1 MGLALTASAADAP
14 DTRTLAIPYEEYD
27 LDNGLH
33 VILSEDHSV
42 PFVQVNLWYRVGAK
56 DEVEGRSG
64 FAHLFEHLMF
74 QGSEHMDGEYF
85 GPLQRIGARINGTTN
100 MDRTNYF
107 EGVPSEQLP
116 LALWLG
122 ADRMGFLLPA
132 LTQEKLDNQKLVVRN
147 ERRQSYENRPYGMTW
162 WWLFENLYPEGHPY
176 HIPTIGKHEDIDA
189 ANLEDVK
196 DFFKQWYVPNN
207 ASLSIA
213 GDFDPAEAKA
223 LVEKYFGDIPRGPQP
238 EPILSVEPVVLS
250 GENVIRKTD
259 DVPHNKVW
267 LAWHSPALY
276 APGDAELDTLSSI
289 LTSGKDSRL
298 YRALVEEQ
306 QIAQTV
312 SAYQVSMLLGSF
324 YVIEATAVEGQDPD
338 ALVNAIDELVA
349 KVKTEGVTEE
359 EVALAKTNWEASFYR
374 RMRTISSKANQL
386 NQYHV
391 QTGDTDYIG
400 KDLARFMDVS
410 TAGVAK
416 ALQGLDS
423 GRVVLPSDLRRP
435 QKERKSDARY
445 HHTDV
450 VWPHAGLCVQDWPGC
465 LRHLVACSTPE
476 PLAPRAFQLPEAQTA
491 TLSNGVEVSVVE
503 NHEMPLVNVQ
513 VAFDQGGWTDDA
525 DAVGLASV
533 TLDMLNEG
541 AGDYDAAGISKAA
554 KAIAATSA
562 VARAPT
568 PPACPSMCWRSTS
581 SRPSTFSRQSS
592 WPRLLS
598 RTTGI

>member
-1 MGLALTASAADAP
+1 MLTTALMGLALTASAADAP

-116 LALWLG
+116 LALWLE

-196 DFFKQWYVPNN
+196 DFFKQRYVPNN

-213 GDFDPAEAKA
+213 GDFEPAEAKA

-238 EPILSVEPVVLS
+238 EPILSVEPVVLTA
-250 GENVIRKTD
+250 ETVIRKTD
-259 DVPHNKVW
+259 DVPHDKVW

-276 APGDAELDTLSSI
+276 AAGDAELDTLSSI

-298 YRALVEEQ
+298 YRALVEDQ

-312 SAYQVSMLLGSF
+312 AAYQVSRLLGSF

-338 ALVNAIDELVA
+338 ALVAAIDELVA
-349 KVKTEGVTEE
+349 EVKKEGVTDE

-374 RMRTISSKANQL
+374 RMLTISSKANQL
-386 NQYHV
+386 NQYYV
-391 QTGDTDYIG
+391 QTGETGYIG
-400 KDLARFMDVS
+400 EDLARFMNVS
-410 TAGVAK
+410 TDGVAT
-416 ALQGLDS
+416 ALEGLGS
-423 GRVVLPSDLRRP
+423 GRVVL
-435 QKERKSDARY
+435 
-445 HHTDV
+445 HI
-450 VWPHAGLCVQDWPGC
+450 G
-465 LRHLVACSTPE
+465 PE
-476 PLAPRAFQLPEAQTA
+476 KT
-491 TLSNGVEVSVVE
+491 VEGE
-503 NHEMPLVNVQ
+503 E
-513 VAFDQGGWTDDA
+513 
-525 DAVGLASV
+525 
-533 TLDMLNEG
+533 
-541 AGDYDAAGISKAA
+541 K
-554 KAIAATSA
+554 
-562 VARAPT
+562 
-568 PPACPSMCWRSTS
+568 
-581 SRPSTFSRQSS
+581 
-592 WPRLLS
+592 
-598 RTTGI
+598 

>member
-1 MGLALTASAADAP
+1 MLTTALMGLALTASAADAP

-116 LALWLG
+116 LALWLE

-132 LTQEKLDNQKLVVRN
+132 LTQEKLDTQKLVVRN
-147 ERRQSYENRPYGMTW
+147 ERRQSYENRPYGMTG

-213 GDFDPAEAKA
+213 GDFEPAEAKA
-223 LVEKYFGDIPRGPQP
+223 LVEKYFGDIPSGPQP
-238 EPILSVEPVVLS
+238 EPILSVDPVVLDT
-250 GENVIRKTD
+250 ETVIRKTD
-259 DVPHNKVW
+259 DVPHDKVW

-276 APGDAELDTLSSI
+276 AAGDAELDTLSSI

-306 QIAQTV
+306 KIAQDV

-338 ALVNAIDELVA
+338 ALVAAIDEAVA
-349 KVKTEGVTEE
+349 GLKTEGVTEE
-359 EVALAKTNWEASFYR
+359 EVSLAKTNWEASFYR
-374 RMRTISSKANQL
+374 RMLTISSKADQL

-391 QTGDTDYIG
+391 QTGDTGYIG
-400 KDLARFMDVS
+400 KDLARFMNVS
-410 TAGVAK
+410 TEGVAA
-416 ALQGLDS
+416 ALGGLGS
-423 GRVVLPSDLRRP
+423 GRVVL
-435 QKERKSDARY
+435 
-445 HHTDV
+445 HI
-450 VWPHAGLCVQDWPGC
+450 G
-465 LRHLVACSTPE
+465 PE
-476 PLAPRAFQLPEAQTA
+476 
-491 TLSNGVEVSVVE
+491 
-503 NHEMPLVNVQ
+503 
-513 VAFDQGGWTDDA
+513 
-525 DAVGLASV
+525 
-533 TLDMLNEG
+533 
-541 AGDYDAAGISKAA
+541 KAA
-554 KAIAATSA
+554 EGGVK
-562 VARAPT
+562 
-568 PPACPSMCWRSTS
+568 
-581 SRPSTFSRQSS
+581 
-592 WPRLLS
+592 
-598 RTTGI
+598 

>member
-1 MGLALTASAADAP
+1 MLTTALMGLALTASAADAP

-116 LALWLG
+116 LALWLE

-213 GDFDPAEAKA
+213 GDFEPAEAKA
-223 LVEKYFGDIPRGPQP
+223 LVEKYFGDIPSGPQP
-238 EPILSVEPVVLS
+238 EPILSVDPVVLDT
-250 GENVIRKTD
+250 ETVIRKTD
-259 DVPHNKVW
+259 DVPHDKVW

-306 QIAQTV
+306 KIAQDV

-338 ALVNAIDELVA
+338 ALVAAIDEAVA
-349 KVKTEGVTEE
+349 GLKAEGVTEE
-359 EVALAKTNWEASFYR
+359 EVSLAKTNWEASFYR
-374 RMRTISSKANQL
+374 RMLTISSKANQL
-386 NQYHV
+386 NQYYV
-391 QTGDTDYIG
+391 QTGDTGYIG
-400 KDLARFMDVS
+400 KDLARFMNVS
-410 TAGVAK
+410 TDGVAA
-416 ALQGLDS
+416 ALGGLGS
-423 GRVVLPSDLRRP
+423 ERVVL
-435 QKERKSDARY
+435 
-445 HHTDV
+445 HI
-450 VWPHAGLCVQDWPGC
+450 G
-465 LRHLVACSTPE
+465 PE
-476 PLAPRAFQLPEAQTA
+476 
-491 TLSNGVEVSVVE
+491 
-503 NHEMPLVNVQ
+503 
-513 VAFDQGGWTDDA
+513 
-525 DAVGLASV
+525 
-533 TLDMLNEG
+533 
-541 AGDYDAAGISKAA
+541 KAA
-554 KAIAATSA
+554 EGEVK
-562 VARAPT
+562 
-568 PPACPSMCWRSTS
+568 
-581 SRPSTFSRQSS
+581 
-592 WPRLLS
+592 
-598 RTTGI
+598 

>member
-1 MGLALTASAADAP
+1 MLTTALMGLALTASAADAP

-116 LALWLG
+116 LALWLE

-213 GDFDPAEAKA
+213 GDFEPAEAKA
-223 LVEKYFGDIPRGPQP
+223 LVEKYFGDIPSGPQP
-238 EPILSVEPVVLS
+238 EPILSVDPVVLDT
-250 GENVIRKTD
+250 ETVIRKTD
-259 DVPHNKVW
+259 DVPHDKVW

-276 APGDAELDTLSSI
+276 AAGDAELDTLSSI

-306 QIAQTV
+306 KIAQDV

-338 ALVNAIDELVA
+338 ALVAAIDEAVA
-349 KVKTEGVTEE
+349 GLKAEGVTEE
-359 EVALAKTNWEASFYR
+359 EVSLAKTNWEASFYR
-374 RMRTISSKANQL
+374 RMLTIYSKANQL
-386 NQYHV
+386 NQYYV
-391 QTGDTDYIG
+391 QTGDTGYIG
-400 KDLARFMDVS
+400 KDLARFMNVS
-410 TAGVAK
+410 TDGVAA
-416 ALQGLDS
+416 ALSGLGS
-423 GRVVLPSDLRRP
+423 GRVVL
-435 QKERKSDARY
+435 
-445 HHTDV
+445 HI
-450 VWPHAGLCVQDWPGC
+450 G
-465 LRHLVACSTPE
+465 PE
-476 PLAPRAFQLPEAQTA
+476 
-491 TLSNGVEVSVVE
+491 
-503 NHEMPLVNVQ
+503 
-513 VAFDQGGWTDDA
+513 
-525 DAVGLASV
+525 
-533 TLDMLNEG
+533 
-541 AGDYDAAGISKAA
+541 KAA
-554 KAIAATSA
+554 EGEVK
-562 VARAPT
+562 
-568 PPACPSMCWRSTS
+568 
-581 SRPSTFSRQSS
+581 
-592 WPRLLS
+592 
-598 RTTGI
+598 

>member
-1 MGLALTASAADAP
+1 MLTTALMGLALTASAADAP

-116 LALWLG
+116 LALWLE

-213 GDFDPAEAKA
+213 GDFEPAEAKA
-223 LVEKYFGDIPRGPQP
+223 LVEKYFGDIPSGPQP
-238 EPILSVEPVVLS
+238 EPILSVDPVVLDT
-250 GENVIRKTD
+250 ETVIRKTD
-259 DVPHNKVW
+259 DVPHDKVW

-276 APGDAELDTLSSI
+276 AAGDAELDTLSSI

-306 QIAQTV
+306 KIAQDV

-338 ALVNAIDELVA
+338 ALVAAIDEAVA
-349 KVKTEGVTEE
+349 GLKAEGVTEE
-359 EVALAKTNWEASFYR
+359 EVSLAKTNWEASFYR
-374 RMRTISSKANQL
+374 RMLTISSKANQL
-386 NQYHV
+386 NQYYV
-391 QTGDTDYIG
+391 QTGDTGYIG
-400 KDLARFMDVS
+400 KDLARFMNVS
-410 TAGVAK
+410 EDGVAA
-416 ALQGLDS
+416 ALESLGA
-423 GRVVLPSDLRRP
+423 GRVVLHIGP
-435 QKERKSDARY
+435 EKS
-445 HHTDV
+445 
-450 VWPHAGLCVQDWPGC
+450 
-465 LRHLVACSTPE
+465 
-476 PLAPRAFQLPEAQTA
+476 
-491 TLSNGVEVSVVE
+491 VE
-503 NHEMPLVNVQ
+503 
-513 VAFDQGGWTDDA
+513 GG
-525 DAVGLASV
+525 
-533 TLDMLNEG
+533 E
-541 AGDYDAAGISKAA
+541 K
-554 KAIAATSA
+554 
-562 VARAPT
+562 
-568 PPACPSMCWRSTS
+568 
-581 SRPSTFSRQSS
+581 
-592 WPRLLS
+592 
-598 RTTGI
+598 

>member
-1 MGLALTASAADAP
+1 MLTTALMGLALTASAADAP

-116 LALWLG
+116 LALWLE

-213 GDFDPAEAKA
+213 GDFEPAEAKA
-223 LVEKYFGDIPRGPQP
+223 LVEKYFGDIPSGPQP
-238 EPILSVEPVVLS
+238 EPILSVDPVVLDT
-250 GENVIRKTD
+250 ETVIRKTD
-259 DVPHNKVW
+259 DVPHDKVW

-276 APGDAELDTLSSI
+276 ADGDAELDTLSSI

-306 QIAQTV
+306 KIAQDV

-338 ALVNAIDELVA
+338 ALVAAIDEAIAGLKA
-349 KVKTEGVTEE
+349 EGVTEE
-359 EVALAKTNWEASFYR
+359 EVSLAKTNWEASFYR
-374 RMRTISSKANQL
+374 RMLTISSKANQL
-386 NQYHV
+386 NQYYV
-391 QTGDTDYIG
+391 QTGDTGYIG
-400 KDLARFMDVS
+400 KDLARFMNVS
-410 TAGVAK
+410 TDGVAA
-416 ALQGLDS
+416 ALGGLGS
-423 GRVVLPSDLRRP
+423 GRVVL
-435 QKERKSDARY
+435 
-445 HHTDV
+445 HI
-450 VWPHAGLCVQDWPGC
+450 G
-465 LRHLVACSTPE
+465 PE
-476 PLAPRAFQLPEAQTA
+476 
-491 TLSNGVEVSVVE
+491 
-503 NHEMPLVNVQ
+503 
-513 VAFDQGGWTDDA
+513 
-525 DAVGLASV
+525 
-533 TLDMLNEG
+533 
-541 AGDYDAAGISKAA
+541 KAA
-554 KAIAATSA
+554 EGEVK
-562 VARAPT
+562 
-568 PPACPSMCWRSTS
+568 
-581 SRPSTFSRQSS
+581 
-592 WPRLLS
+592 
-598 RTTGI
+598 

>member
-116 LALWLG
+116 LALWLE

-238 EPILSVEPVVLS
+238 EPILSVEPVVLG

-423 GRVVLPSDLRRP
+423 GRVVL
-435 QKERKSDARY
+435 
-445 HHTDV
+445 HI
-450 VWPHAGLCVQDWPGC
+450 G
-465 LRHLVACSTPE
+465 PE
-476 PLAPRAFQLPEAQTA
+476 TA
-491 TLSNGVEVSVVE
+491 T
-503 NHEMPLVNVQ
+503 
-513 VAFDQGGWTDDA
+513 
-525 DAVGLASV
+525 
-533 TLDMLNEG
+533 EG
-541 AGDYDAAGISKAA
+541 EEK
-554 KAIAATSA
+554 
-562 VARAPT
+562 
-568 PPACPSMCWRSTS
+568 
-581 SRPSTFSRQSS
+581 
-592 WPRLLS
+592 
-598 RTTGI
+598 

>member
-116 LALWLG
+116 LALWLE

-423 GRVVLPSDLRRP
+423 GRVVL
-435 QKERKSDARY
+435 
-445 HHTDV
+445 HI
-450 VWPHAGLCVQDWPGC
+450 G
-465 LRHLVACSTPE
+465 PE
-476 PLAPRAFQLPEAQTA
+476 TA
-491 TLSNGVEVSVVE
+491 T
-503 NHEMPLVNVQ
+503 
-513 VAFDQGGWTDDA
+513 
-525 DAVGLASV
+525 
-533 TLDMLNEG
+533 EG
-541 AGDYDAAGISKAA
+541 EEK
-554 KAIAATSA
+554 
-562 VARAPT
+562 
-568 PPACPSMCWRSTS
+568 
-581 SRPSTFSRQSS
+581 
-592 WPRLLS
+592 
-598 RTTGI
+598 

>member
-1 MGLALTASAADAP
+1 VLTTALMGLALTASAADAP

-116 LALWLG
+116 LALWLE

-213 GDFDPAEAKA
+213 GDFEPAEAKA
-223 LVEKYFGDIPRGPQP
+223 LVEKYFGDIPKGPQP
-238 EPILSVEPVVLS
+238 EPILSVEPVELA
-250 GENVIRKTD
+250 GEKVIRKTD

-276 APGDAELDTLSSI
+276 QAGDAELDTLSSI

-306 QIAQTV
+306 QIAQEV

-324 YVIEATAVEGQDPD
+324 YVIEATAAEGEDPD
-338 ALVNAIDELVA
+338 ALVSAIDEVVTSL
-349 KVKTEGVTEE
+349 KGEGVTDE
-359 EVALAKTNWEASFYR
+359 EVTLAKTNWEASFYR

-391 QTGDTDYIG
+391 QTGDTGYIG
-400 KDLARFMDVS
+400 KDLARFMNVSTDGVS
-410 TAGVAK
+410 TALK
-416 ALQGLDS
+416 GLGA
-423 GRVVLPSDLRRP
+423 GRIVL
-435 QKERKSDARY
+435 
-445 HHTDV
+445 HI
-450 VWPHAGLCVQDWPGC
+450 G
-465 LRHLVACSTPE
+465 
-476 PLAPRAFQLPEAQTA
+476 PEATA
-491 TLSNGVEVSVVE
+491 
-503 NHEMPLVNVQ
+503 
-513 VAFDQGGWTDDA
+513 
-525 DAVGLASV
+525 
-533 TLDMLNEG
+533 EG
-541 AGDYDAAGISKAA
+541 EEK
-554 KAIAATSA
+554 
-562 VARAPT
+562 
-568 PPACPSMCWRSTS
+568 
-581 SRPSTFSRQSS
+581 
-592 WPRLLS
+592 
-598 RTTGI
+598 

>member
-1 MGLALTASAADAP
+1 MIVAALMGLALNASAADAP
-14 DTRTLAIPYEEYD
+14 DTQTLAIPFEEYD

-116 LALWLG
+116 LALWLE

-213 GDFDPAEAKA
+213 GDFEPAEAKA
-223 LVEKYFGDIPRGPQP
+223 LVEKYFGDIPSGPQP
-238 EPILSVEPVVLS
+238 EPVL
-250 GENVIRKTD
+250 EVAAVTLTEETVIRKTD
-259 DVPHNKVW
+259 DVPHHKVW
-267 LAWHSPALY
+267 LAWHSPAVY
-276 APGDAELDTLSSI
+276 QPGDAELDTLSSI

-298 YRALVEEQ
+298 YRSLVEEQ
-306 QIAQTV
+306 QVAQEI
-312 SAYQVSMLLGSF
+312 SAFQVSMLLGSF
-324 YVIEATAVEGQDPD
+324 YVIEATASEGTDPD
-338 ALVNAIDELVA
+338 ALVAAIDQALSGLAES
-349 KVKTEGVTEE
+349 GVTDE

-374 RMRTISSKANQL
+374 RMATISSKANQL

-391 QTGDTDYIG
+391 QTGDTGYVS
-400 KDLARFMDVS
+400 KDLGRFLSVS
-410 TAGVAK
+410 PEGINR
-416 ALQGLDS
+416 ALKSLGA
-423 GRVVLPSDLRRP
+423 GRVVLHIGPA
-435 QKERKSDARY
+435 E
-445 HHTDV
+445 T
-450 VWPHAGLCVQDWPGC
+450 
-465 LRHLVACSTPE
+465 E
-476 PLAPRAFQLPEAQTA
+476 E
-491 TLSNGVEVSVVE
+491 
-503 NHEMPLVNVQ
+503 
-513 VAFDQGGWTDDA
+513 GG
-525 DAVGLASV
+525 
-533 TLDMLNEG
+533 E
-541 AGDYDAAGISKAA
+541 K
-554 KAIAATSA
+554 
-562 VARAPT
+562 
-568 PPACPSMCWRSTS
+568 
-581 SRPSTFSRQSS
+581 
-592 WPRLLS
+592 
-598 RTTGI
+598 